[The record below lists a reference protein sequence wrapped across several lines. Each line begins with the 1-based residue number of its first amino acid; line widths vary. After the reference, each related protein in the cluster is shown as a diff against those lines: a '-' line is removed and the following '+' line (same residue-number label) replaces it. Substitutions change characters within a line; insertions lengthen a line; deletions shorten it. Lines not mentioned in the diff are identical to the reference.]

1 MNKIIIIGNLGR
13 DPEMRYSASGQPMTS
28 FGIASNRRYTTAA
41 GEQREETEWFNCTA
55 FGRLADVCNQYLT
68 RGQQV
73 YVEGRLRSRQY
84 DRRDGTT
91 GFSLDVT
98 ITEMQMLGRRGD
110 QPESGGYGGGYG
122 GQRGGYGDSSGG
134 GYGDQR
140 GGGYGDT
147 SGGSYGEP
155 SGGGYGDQRGGG
167 YREPRGGGYPPPGG
181 GGYGDH
187 ADDDYGDRADGGDT
201 TEAGDLPF

>member
-13 DPEMRYSASGQPMTS
+13 DPEMRYSPSGQPMTS
-28 FGIASNRRYTTAA
+28 FSIASNRRYTTAA

-84 DRRDGTT
+84 DRRDGTP
-91 GFSLDVT
+91 GFSLDVNV
-98 ITEMQMLGRRGD
+98 TEMQMLGRRGD
-110 QPESGGYGGGYG
+110 QSDDGGYG
-122 GQRGGYGDSSGG
+122 GQRGGYGDQRGGYGDQQG

-140 GGGYGDT
+140 GGYGDQQ
-147 SGGSYGEP
+147 
-155 SGGGYGDQRGGG
+155 GGYGDQRGG
-167 YREPRGGGYPPPGG
+167 
-181 GGYGDH
+181 YG
-187 ADDDYGDRADGGDT
+187 AGDASGPS
-201 TEAGDLPF
+201 TEVDDLPF